1 MRRPSDC
8 GELSCLHNCSFC
20 SPFFTHSFYRVSA
33 KPMIK
38 NRNIMGAILS
48 PCFKPTSNGIDV
60 SDLPIFNRTML
71 FLYILSIADCRF
83 GGHPYLSSTLM
94 MRT

>member
-8 GELSCLHNCSFC
+8 GELSCLQNFNLC
-20 SPFFTHSFYRVSA
+20 SPFFTHYFSRVSA

-38 NRNIMGAILS
+38 NRNNTGAILS
-48 PCFKPTSNGIDV
+48 PCFTPTSKGIVV
-60 SDLPIFNRTML
+60 SALPIINQTML
-71 FLYILSIADCRF
+71 FLYILSIADRRF
-83 GGHPYLSSTLM
+83 GGPPYLSSTLM